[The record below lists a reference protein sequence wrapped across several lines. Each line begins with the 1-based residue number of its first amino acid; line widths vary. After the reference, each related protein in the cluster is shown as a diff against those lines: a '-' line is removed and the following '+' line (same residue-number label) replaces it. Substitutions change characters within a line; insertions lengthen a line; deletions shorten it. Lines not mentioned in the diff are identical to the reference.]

1 MNTRNH
7 EHYKDK
13 TAHDAIKAA
22 DRLPDTIGEMRAV
35 ANKRGF
41 EVFGRIKLR
50 DLETGK
56 IYRQER
62 GDSIGKVSPDP
73 VLRHAGRDKR
83 VKETHKNDGGEDR
96 EN

>member
-1 MNTRNH
+1 MTKKTLYTRNNNQFICKVKERDDKMDTRNH

-22 DRLPDTIGEMRAV
+22 DKPPNVVRETVENMRRE

-50 DLETGK
+50 DMKTGK
-56 IYRQER
+56 IYR
-62 GDSIGKVSPDP
+62 
-73 VLRHAGRDKR
+73 
-83 VKETHKNDGGEDR
+83 
-96 EN
+96 

>member
-1 MNTRNH
+1 MDTRNH

-22 DRLPDTIGEMRAV
+22 DKPPNAVRETDENMRRE

-50 DLETGK
+50 DMKTGK
-56 IYRQER
+56 IYR
-62 GDSIGKVSPDP
+62 
-73 VLRHAGRDKR
+73 
-83 VKETHKNDGGEDR
+83 
-96 EN
+96 